1 MGQPTGEAVTGKRLS
16 MEVTF
21 AAVNPELLGIL
32 TGGDLGSAP
41 PATFSL
47 EAVVPV
53 KRTFWQWL
61 RRRPRQHVRYVIP
74 DARLATPEDK

>member
-1 MGQPTGEAVTGKRLS
+1 VTEQSTDWQWLTLDCTFQ
-16 MEVTF
+16 EVD
-21 AAVNPELLGIL
+21 PEVLGIL
-32 TGGDLGSAP
+32 TDGDFGTAP

-61 RRRPRQHVRYVIP
+61 RRRPRQHMRYVIP
-74 DARLATPEDK
+74 NARLADTEHQ

>member
-1 MGQPTGEAVTGKRLS
+1 MKRLS
-16 MEVTF
+16 MDVTF
-21 AAVNPELLGIL
+21 AAVDPKLLGIL
-32 TGGDLGSAP
+32 TGGDFGTAP

-61 RRRPRQHVRYVIP
+61 RRRPRQHMRYVIP
-74 DARLATPEDK
+74 NARLATPEDQ